1 MREGN
6 IGRERSLLFRDAYFP
21 KRSGGE
27 EVLNKNNLSENP
39 F

>member
-6 IGRERSLLFRDAYFP
+6 IGRERSLFFRDAYFP
-21 KRSGGE
+21 KRSGGV
-27 EVLNKNNLSENP
+27 EVLKKKNPSENP